1 MIRVWTD
8 FVVYVTLVTRR
19 SIRPPRVLTPSIVC
33 SRKPIVLGGWVS
45 YKKVKHP
52 KTTKTKMLARNYT
65 LILKKV
71 TTTYSDRRFR
81 AGLTTGRET
90 QILCAKMKEKLSAVT
105 VVSCIHAI
113 TSRHN
118 TAAFY
123 TRWAEHEDR
132 PRATD
137 LHHVVR
143 PWGGDRTEGLL
154 SVPERCEDAQTLG
167 GWRQHGN
174 FVARTSRRF

>member
-1 MIRVWTD
+1 
-8 FVVYVTLVTRR
+8 
-19 SIRPPRVLTPSIVC
+19 
-33 SRKPIVLGGWVS
+33 
-45 YKKVKHP
+45 
-52 KTTKTKMLARNYT
+52 MLARNYT

-113 TSRHN
+113 MSRHN

-123 TRWAEHEDR
+123 TR
-132 PRATD
+132 
-137 LHHVVR
+137 
-143 PWGGDRTEGLL
+143 
-154 SVPERCEDAQTLG
+154 
-167 GWRQHGN
+167 
-174 FVARTSRRF
+174 